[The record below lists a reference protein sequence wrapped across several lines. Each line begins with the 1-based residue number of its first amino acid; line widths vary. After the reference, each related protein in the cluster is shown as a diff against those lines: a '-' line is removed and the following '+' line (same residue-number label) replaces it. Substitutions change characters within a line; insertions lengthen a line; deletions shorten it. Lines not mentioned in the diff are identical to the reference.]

1 MSQVNV
7 NTPDPEPVRDD
18 RGGRAVAAGFNLIT
32 VLILAAVAIAIIALL
47 YWLVTGSG
55 LLGGG
60 AVTPAATVVP
70 QKTSEIL
77 AGWF

>member
-1 MSQVNV
+1 MSQVNI

-18 RGGRAVAAGFNLIT
+18 LGGQAVAAGFNLIT
-32 VLILAAVAIAIIALL
+32 VLILAAVAIAIVAFL
-47 YWLVTGSG
+47 YWLATSSG

-77 AGWF
+77 TFWF